1 MFCDGFAENLR
12 GFNLDSLGSAMPF
25 WFHLLDFW

>member
-1 MFCDGFAENLR
+1 MFCDGFTENFR

-25 WFHLLDFW
+25 LFHLLDF